1 MFTLANKVC
10 LVTGAG
16 SGIGAAIAETFAHAG
31 GFVYVTDINEKA
43 GHQTASRIHGDG
55 GKAEFLSL
63 DVSKEESCGQLKA
76 KIESDGRQVEVLVNN
91 AGIGH
96 VGTML

>member
-1 MFTLANKVC
+1 MFTLEKKVC

-16 SGIGAAIAETFAHAG
+16 SGIGAAIAETFAAAKA
-31 GFVYVTDINEKA
+31 FVFVTDREEKG
-43 GHQTASRIHGDG
+43 GHQTVARIHSSG

-63 DVSKEESCGQLKA
+63 DVASEESCAQTKA
-76 KIESDGRQVEVLVNN
+76 KVESEGREVDILVNN